1 MLTFVWIV
9 RVACL
14 VCLLPVLFPVAALA
28 SAFAFS
34 PIIIALLALAL
45 TLLALA
51 IVFGFLLGVL
61 GPVADTLILFGLIG
75 LAWKWPRG
83 IRAGLAEKLR
93 LAYRGLRNAVA
104 KQFRRCT
111 LVDFSF
117 CLVIA
122 LIAIVLSLSS
132 GLLYF
137 LLTALVVLFVVG
149 VVWKWPQA
157 PRLPLMKKLRLA
169 IRELLNELRRMLR

>member
-1 MLTFVWIV
+1 MPAFLWIV

-14 VCLLPVLFPVAALA
+14 VCLLPVLFPVAVLA

-34 PIIIALLALAL
+34 PIVIALLALAL
-45 TLLALA
+45 ALLALA

-61 GPVADTLILFGLIG
+61 GPVADALILFGLIG

-83 IRAGLAEKLR
+83 IRASLAEKLR
-93 LAYRGLRNAVA
+93 LAYRGLRNVVA
-104 KQFRRCT
+104 QQFRRCT
-111 LVDFSF
+111 LVDFAF
-117 CLVIA
+117 CLAIA

-132 GLLYF
+132 GLLHF
-137 LLTALVVLFVVG
+137 LLTTIVVLFVVG

-157 PRLPLMKKLRLA
+157 PHFPLTKKLRLA
-169 IRELLNELRRMLR
+169 IRELLNALRHMFH